1 MIQLA
6 SVKLKNFNKKKY
18 ADRHI
23 IRGRC
28 HRDTHIN
35 IQDKICSKEIRWVTK
50 SIAATWNSIK
60 RKGEV
65 KKEISLNNFI
75 IIKKAISK
83 TVMDRRC
90 RGWFKQLRW
99 RRLALT
105 FIKCRPTQ
113 TTLQV
118 TKAPLE
124 TTTQISTTTI
134 FIAAK
139 KVTIIVLKIAITK
152 IALRI
157 VEEKKIIVVHWANE
171 ITIAFKKV
179 IRVQ

>member
-1 MIQLA
+1 
-6 SVKLKNFNKKKY
+6 
-18 ADRHI
+18 
-23 IRGRC
+23 
-28 HRDTHIN
+28 
-35 IQDKICSKEIRWVTK
+35 
-50 SIAATWNSIK
+50 
-60 RKGEV
+60 
-65 KKEISLNNFI
+65 
-75 IIKKAISK
+75 
-83 TVMDRRC
+83 MDRRC
-90 RGWFKQLRW
+90 RGWIKQLR
-99 RRLALT
+99 RRRWLALT
-105 FIKCRPTQ
+105 LIKCRPTQ

-139 KVTIIVLKIAITK
+139 KVTIIILKVAITK